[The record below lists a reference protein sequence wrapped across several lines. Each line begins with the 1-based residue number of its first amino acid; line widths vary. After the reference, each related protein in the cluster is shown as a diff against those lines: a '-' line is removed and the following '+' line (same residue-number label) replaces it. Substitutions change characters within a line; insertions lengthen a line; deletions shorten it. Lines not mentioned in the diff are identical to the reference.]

1 MEREN
6 EGRIR
11 RKSRKI
17 AITGGRSFFFLMNE
31 LQGRLVIT
39 DVRVDME
46 INASTFEDLRRFG
59 MVARG
64 VRAFSNIAK
73 LKLKLIDKFS
83 VRKQLSIFESL
94 QKYISRK

>member
-17 AITGGRSFFFLMNE
+17 AITGGRSFFFFLMNE

-46 INASTFEDLRRFG
+46 INASTFENGRFKKVWNG
-59 MVARG
+59 RSRCKSV
-64 VRAFSNIAK
+64 
-73 LKLKLIDKFS
+73 LKYNQVEIK
-83 VRKQLSIFESL
+83 VNR
-94 QKYISRK
+94 

>member
-1 MEREN
+1 MR
-6 EGRIR
+6 
-11 RKSRKI
+11 
-17 AITGGRSFFFLMNE
+17 A
-31 LQGRLVIT
+31 RLK
-39 DVRVDME
+39 M
-46 INASTFEDLRRFG
+46 EDLRRFG

-94 QKYISRK
+94 QKYL

>member
-1 MEREN
+1 MFESIWKLTR
-6 EGRIR
+6 
-11 RKSRKI
+11 
-17 AITGGRSFFFLMNE
+17 A
-31 LQGRLVIT
+31 RLK
-39 DVRVDME
+39 M
-46 INASTFEDLRRFG
+46 EDLRRFG

-94 QKYISRK
+94 RKYISRR

>member
-1 MEREN
+1 
-6 EGRIR
+6 
-11 RKSRKI
+11 
-17 AITGGRSFFFLMNE
+17 
-31 LQGRLVIT
+31 
-39 DVRVDME
+39 
-46 INASTFEDLRRFG
+46 

-64 VRAFSNIAK
+64 IRAFSNIAK

>member
-46 INASTFEDLRRFG
+46 INASTFENGRFKKVWNG
-59 MVARG
+59 RSRCKSV
-64 VRAFSNIAK
+64 
-73 LKLKLIDKFS
+73 LKYSQVEIK
-83 VRKQLSIFESL
+83 VNR
-94 QKYISRK
+94 

>member
-17 AITGGRSFFFLMNE
+17 AITGGRSFFFFFLMNE

-46 INASTFEDLRRFG
+46 INASTFENGRFKKVWNG
-59 MVARG
+59 RSRCKSV
-64 VRAFSNIAK
+64 
-73 LKLKLIDKFS
+73 LKYSQVEIK
-83 VRKQLSIFESL
+83 VNR
-94 QKYISRK
+94 